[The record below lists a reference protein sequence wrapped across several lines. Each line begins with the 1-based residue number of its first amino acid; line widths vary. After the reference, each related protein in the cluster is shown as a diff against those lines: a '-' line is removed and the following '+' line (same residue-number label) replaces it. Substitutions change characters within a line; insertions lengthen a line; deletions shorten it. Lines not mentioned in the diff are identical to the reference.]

1 MQATLI
7 SIKRAKSIFI
17 VLAIFCI
24 LAFLPVYPLAS
35 TIILEGTMNGQI
47 EVEQNQGFAIPSQ
60 GLKRLVFRFA
70 SPVSFASPTV
80 NQDVK
85 GYNLA
90 YNPKPTS
97 VETETD
103 GFGNRFTKVTWLN
116 INGNAGVSGKFTV
129 QMNIS
134 LKELTSTAP
143 FPLKDIN
150 REEKR
155 FLAATPLTQF
165 DNAKIRKLAD
175 NLSKDA
181 KTEEQAVIQIL
192 NWVVDNVRYTT
203 NPPQYD
209 ALYTLETGT
218 GNCQNFS
225 HLSIALLRAVG
236 IPARI
241 VGGITLNKSW
251 KVPLKNGSLVQNIG
265 QGGHAWFE
273 VYYPDIGW
281 IPYDA
286 QQSHL
291 FVSPRHIKQTVGLDA
306 KDINDSWLA
315 SPTLPPFRE
324 DIQANF
330 VRDDIRLTLKDIKS
344 NPSNYILTNA
354 IIAHAAKPVIE
365 VPQPEKPAP
374 PAPAPPPK
382 GEGRVGGMERV
393 EFGNMN
399 FPSLIDMFVKTKGEE
414 QGYKTL
420 DKETAE
426 YVTAEYTYA
435 QAFTIARPLKVE
447 EINLAM
453 HKFGG
458 MAGSLWID
466 VVKDDKGKPGME
478 GIRSFPLN
486 LDTIKYFPGYQWFPF
501 RFAKEPPDRYIQG
514 QASDNPV
521 LAPARYWII
530 LRKSKDAIIN
540 WFYIPGNPYGNAD
553 DTRSTSQGI
562 DWSNILNYD
571 FNFKVTGMY
580 LE

>member
-1 MQATLI
+1 MF
-7 SIKRAKSIFI
+7 S
-17 VLAIFCI
+17 I
-24 LAFLPVYPLAS
+24 LAARILLLTACCLLPAVSWAS
-35 TIILEGTMNGQI
+35 TIILEGTMNEQV
-47 EVEQNQGFAIPSQ
+47 EVEQNQSFAIPSQ
-60 GLKRLVFRFA
+60 GLKKLVFRFA
-70 SPVSFASPTV
+70 SPVSFASSTV

-85 GYNLA
+85 GYNLV
-90 YNPKPTS
+90 YNPKPAS

-116 INGNAGVSGKFTV
+116 VNDNVSVSGKFTV

-150 REEKR
+150 REAKR

-165 DNAKIRKLAD
+165 DNAKIRGLAD

-225 HLSIALLRAVG
+225 HLSIALLRAIG

-241 VGGITLNKSW
+241 VGGITLSKSW
-251 KVPLKNGSLVQNIG
+251 KVPLKNGSLIQSIG

-330 VRDDIRLTLKDIKS
+330 VRDDIKLTLKDVKA

-365 VPQPEKPAP
+365 IPQPEKPF
-374 PAPAPPPK
+374 PK
-382 GEGRVGGMERV
+382 PKAMERV

-399 FPSLIDMFVKTKGEE
+399 FPSLIDMFVKIKGEE

-435 QAFTIARPLKVE
+435 QAFTITRPLNLE
-447 EINLAM
+447 DINLAM

-486 LDTIKYFPGYQWFPF
+486 LDTVKYFPGYQWFPF
-501 RFAKEPPDRYIQG
+501 RFAEEP
-514 QASDNPV
+514 SDNPV
-521 LAPARYWII
+521 LTPARYWII

-540 WFYIPGNPYGNAD
+540 WFYIPGNPYGDAD

-571 FNFKVTGMY
+571 FNFKVTGIY

>member
-1 MQATLI
+1 MGKCFFLTLI
-7 SIKRAKSIFI
+7 LTLTCFATSSF
-17 VLAIFCI
+17 
-24 LAFLPVYPLAS
+24 AS
-35 TIILEGTMNGQI
+35 TIILEGAMNEAI
-47 EVEQNQGFAIPSQ
+47 EVEQNQGFTIQPS
-60 GLKRLVFRFA
+60 GLKKLVFRFA
-70 SPVSFASPTV
+70 SPTSFTSSTV
-80 NQDVK
+80 NQEVRN
-85 GYNLA
+85 YNLA

-103 GFGNRFTKVTWLN
+103 GFGNKFTKVTWLN
-116 INGNAGVSGKFTV
+116 INGNASISGKFTV
-129 QMNIS
+129 TMNIG
-134 LKELTSTAP
+134 LKELTSAAP
-143 FPLKDIN
+143 FPLKDIDAKE
-150 REEKR
+150 RR
-155 FLAATPLTQF
+155 FLASTSLTQT
-165 DNAKIRKLAD
+165 DDIKIKELAGGLV
-175 NLSKDA
+175 NGA
-181 KTEEQAVIQIL
+181 KTEEAAVIQIL
-192 NWVVDNVRYTT
+192 NWVVDNVKYTT

-209 ALYTLETGT
+209 AIYTLNTGT

-241 VGGITLNKSW
+241 VGGITLSKSW
-251 KVPLKNGSLVQNIG
+251 KVPLKNGTLVQSIG
-265 QGGHAWFE
+265 QGGHAWLE

-281 IPYDA
+281 VPYDA

-330 VRDDIRLTLKDIKS
+330 LRDDIKLSLKDIKS

-354 IIAHAAKPVIE
+354 IIAHVAKPVVEIT
-365 VPQPEKPAP
+365 QPEKPT
-374 PAPAPPPK
+374 PK
-382 GEGRVGGMERV
+382 PKAMERV
-393 EFGNMN
+393 EFGNIG
-399 FPSLIDMFVKTKGEE
+399 FPSMIDIFTKTKGEE

-426 YVTAEYTYA
+426 YVTSEYTYA
-435 QAFTIARPLKVE
+435 QAFATARPLKME

-458 MAGSLWID
+458 MAGSLWVD

-478 GIRSFPLN
+478 GLRSFPLN

-501 RFAKEPPDRYIQG
+501 RFAKE
-514 QASDNPV
+514 SFDNPI
-521 LAPARYWII
+521 LTPGRYWII
-530 LRKSKDAIIN
+530 LRKSKDAIVN
-540 WFYIPGNPYGNAD
+540 WFYIPGNPYGDAD
-553 DTRSTSQGI
+553 DTRSTAQGI